1 MKDSVIERGVLRVL
15 GNIEPCGAVGERERG
30 NCDANAVRDG
40 FAERLV
46 GMVEERGHALADALG
61 RRGTKVPDDVAAQV
75 KRKRMR

>member
-1 MKDSVIERGVLRVL
+1 MRVL
-15 GNIEPCGAVGERERG
+15 GNVEPCGAIGERERG

-40 FAERLV
+40 FAECLV

-61 RRGTKVPDDVAAQV
+61 RCGTKMTNDVAAQV